1 MIRECKVLMR
11 NNLVMVVDFEGKE
24 VQMPSDNGNEETIYI
39 ELQDNKFT
47 VVSKEKY
54 DSSLRPIKKEKTVYK
69 KERVI
74 DNE

>member
-1 MIRECKVLMR
+1 MR

>member
-1 MIRECKVLMR
+1 
-11 NNLVMVVDFEGKE
+11 MVVDFEGKE
-24 VQMPSDNGNEETIYI
+24 VQMPSDNGDEVNIYV

>member
-1 MIRECKVLMR
+1 MR
-11 NNLVMVVDFEGKE
+11 NNLVMVVDFGGKE
-24 VQMPSDNGNEETIYI
+24 IQMPSDNGNEENIYV

-54 DSSLRPIKKEKTVYK
+54 DIFSKPVKKEKAVIK
-69 KERVI
+69 KDQRVI

>member
-1 MIRECKVLMR
+1 MR

-24 VQMPSDNGNEETIYI
+24 VQMPSDNGNEVNIYV

>member
-1 MIRECKVLMR
+1 
-11 NNLVMVVDFEGKE
+11 MVVDFEGKK
-24 VQMPSDNGNEETIYI
+24 VQMPSDNGDEENIYI

-54 DSSLRPIKKEKTVYK
+54 NSSLRPIKKEKTVYK

>member
-24 VQMPSDNGNEETIYI
+24 VQMPSDNGDEVNIYV

>member
-1 MIRECKVLMR
+1 MR
-11 NNLVMVVDFEGKE
+11 NNLVMIVDFEGKE
-24 VQMPSDNGNEETIYI
+24 VQMPSDNGDEVNIYV

>member
-1 MIRECKVLMR
+1 MR

-24 VQMPSDNGNEETIYI
+24 VQMPSDNGDEVNIYV

>member
-11 NNLVMVVDFEGKE
+11 NNLLMVVDFEGKE
-24 VQMPSDNGNEETIYI
+24 VQMPSDNGNEENIYV

>member
-1 MIRECKVLMR
+1 MR

-24 VQMPSDNGNEETIYI
+24 VQMPSDNGNEENIYI
-39 ELQDNKFT
+39 ELQNNKFT

>member
-1 MIRECKVLMR
+1 
-11 NNLVMVVDFEGKE
+11 MVVDFEGKE

>member
-1 MIRECKVLMR
+1 MIKKCNVLMR
-11 NNLVMVVDFEGKE
+11 NNLVMVVDFEGKK
-24 VQMPSDNGNEETIYI
+24 VQMPSDNGDEENIYI

-54 DSSLRPIKKEKTVYK
+54 NSSLRPIKKEKTVYK

>member
-1 MIRECKVLMR
+1 MR
-11 NNLVMVVDFEGKE
+11 NNLVMVVDFEGKK
-24 VQMPSDNGNEETIYI
+24 VQMPSDNGDEENIYI

-54 DSSLRPIKKEKTVYK
+54 NSSLRPIKKEKTVYK